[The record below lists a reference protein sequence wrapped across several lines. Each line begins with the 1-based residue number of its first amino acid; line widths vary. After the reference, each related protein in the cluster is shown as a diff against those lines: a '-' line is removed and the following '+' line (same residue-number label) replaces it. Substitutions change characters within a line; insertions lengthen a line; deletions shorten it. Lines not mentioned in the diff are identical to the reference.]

1 MSIEQTTLTG
11 PPRERGIAHG
21 EQFGD
26 EIAHN
31 AEFYLE
37 YFADNGVDERTARA
51 HADSF
56 IERVDEYHP
65 TYGTEMRGVAEGSDV
80 PLEEVTL
87 INFRHTILYSAYAS
101 EDTEGA
107 PDEATT
113 EGCTSF
119 ALSPEVTAASHTY
132 LGQNWD
138 WQAPVERL
146 VMNVSNPDGPDYL
159 ALTEAGNVGGKFGL
173 NEHGIG
179 FVVNGLSTPADGT
192 HPYRKPAHVRD
203 LEILT
208 AERLD
213 TAIGAVIETARPTSR
228 NYLFGRATG
237 ELVDLETTPDAVSY
251 LTPTDGVLTHANH
264 FEDRDGV
271 ESIFERQIPHTVS
284 RKLRISRLFEQAGEE
299 ITEST
304 MKEILRDHVGEPK
317 SICRHLSD
325 DDSLSHTN
333 ASVIMDLDER
343 RMLATGEPPCET
355 RYQTFH
361 VGAE

>member
-1 MSIEQTTLTG
+1 MSIDHATLTG

-21 EQFGD
+21 EQFAD

-31 AEFYLE
+31 VEFYLE

-51 HADSF
+51 HAESF
-56 IERVDEYHP
+56 IDRIGEYHP
-65 TYGTEMRGVAEGSDV
+65 TYGIEMRGVAEGSDL

-87 INFRHTILYSAYAS
+87 VNFRHTILYSAYAS
-101 EDTEGA
+101 EGTGDT
-107 PDEATT
+107 PDET

-119 ALSPEVTAASHTY
+119 GLTPEVTANGHTY

-138 WQAPVERL
+138 WQAPVERFIMD
-146 VMNVSNPDGPDYL
+146 VQNADGPDYV

-173 NEHGIG
+173 NERGIG
-179 FVVNGLSTPADGT
+179 FVVNGLSTPADGD

-208 AERLD
+208 ADRLD
-213 TAIGAVIETARPTSR
+213 SAIGAVLETARPTSR

-237 ELVDLETTPDAVSY
+237 ELVDIETTPDAVSY
-251 LTPTDGVLTHANH
+251 LTPSDGVLTHANH
-264 FEDRDGV
+264 FEERAGI

-284 RKLRISRLFEQAGEE
+284 RKLRISRLFEQVDRPIDED
-299 ITEST
+299 T
-304 MKEILRDHVGEPK
+304 MKAILRDHVGEPK

-333 ASVIMDLDER
+333 ASVIMDLDEG
-343 RMLATGEPPCET
+343 RMLATGEPPCEAS
-355 RYQTFH
+355 YQTFN
-361 VGAE
+361 VGRE

>member
-1 MSIEQTTLTG
+1 MSIDHVTLTG
-11 PPRERGIAHG
+11 PPHERGLVHG
-21 EQFGD
+21 ERFAD

-31 AEFYLE
+31 VEFYLE

-56 IERVDEYHP
+56 IDRIEDYHP
-65 TYGTEMRGVAEGSDV
+65 TYGTEMRGVAEGSGL
-80 PLEEVTL
+80 PIEEVTL
-87 INFRHTILYSAYAS
+87 VNFRHTILYSAYAN
-101 EDTEGA
+101 ETTDDP
-107 PDEATT
+107 PDKA

-119 ALSPEVTAASHTY
+119 ALTPEVTATGHTY

-138 WQAPVERL
+138 WQAPVERF
-146 VMNVSNPDGPDYL
+146 VMDVRNDDGPDYL

-173 NEHGIG
+173 NERGIG
-179 FVVNGLSTPADGT
+179 FVVNGLSTPADGA

-208 AERLD
+208 ADRLD
-213 TAIGAVIETARPTSR
+213 TAIGAVIEEARPTSR

-237 ELVDLETTPDAVSY
+237 ELVDIETTPDAVSY

-264 FEDRDGV
+264 FEDRASV

-284 RKLRISRLFEQAGEE
+284 RKLRISRLFEQAGTD
-299 ITEST
+299 ITEAT

-333 ASVIMDLDER
+333 ASVIMDLNEG
-343 RMLATGEPPCET
+343 RMLATGEPPCEAS
-355 RYQTFH
+355 YNEFH
-361 VGAE
+361 VGGE